1 VPLRLPQILH
11 GIDWDRNRPCRCK
24 GGDQPPGK
32 VDEEEGRTGCCIT
45 LCLILQWTA
54 TCTGILRAA
63 VIKLLQKKVQ
73 CCRNIGAFQNEKEIK
88 ALEILFFFYVCVTV
102 YRGYNNIN
110 YQIDAKITNFID
122 NYNQLNMFRAIIS
135 PIHRSTRLCLQLVV

>member
-1 VPLRLPQILH
+1 
-11 GIDWDRNRPCRCK
+11 
-24 GGDQPPGK
+24 
-32 VDEEEGRTGCCIT
+32 
-45 LCLILQWTA
+45 
-54 TCTGILRAA
+54 
-63 VIKLLQKKVQ
+63 
-73 CCRNIGAFQNEKEIK
+73 
-88 ALEILFFFYVCVTV
+88 VTV